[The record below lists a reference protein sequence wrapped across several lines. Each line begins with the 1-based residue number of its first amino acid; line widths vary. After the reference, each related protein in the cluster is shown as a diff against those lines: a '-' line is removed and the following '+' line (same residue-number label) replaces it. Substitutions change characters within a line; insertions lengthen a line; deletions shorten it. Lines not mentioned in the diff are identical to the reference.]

1 MFDPRVLKGMV
12 RASAMVFE
20 LGVLVVVGALSGS
33 WLDGQLG
40 TSPFLLMLLS
50 LAALVGGMIRLHRTL
65 QRLDAE
71 NEHNPPH
78 S

>member
-40 TSPFLLMLLS
+40 TSPLLLTLLS
-50 LAALVGGMIRLHRTL
+50 LAMLVGGMIRINRTL
-65 QRLDAE
+65 QGLDAE
-71 NEHNPPH
+71 NDHTDSH

>member
-1 MFDPRVLKGMV
+1 MFDPKVLTGMV

-20 LGVLVVVGALSGS
+20 LGVLVVVGTLSGF

-40 TSPFLLMLLS
+40 TYPLLITLLA
-50 LAALVGGMIRLHRTL
+50 LTALVGGMFRIHRTL

-71 NEHNPPH
+71 NDHTDSHP
-78 S
+78 

>member
-20 LGVLVVVGALSGS
+20 IGVLVVVGALAGS

-40 TSPFLLMLLS
+40 TSPLLLMLLS

-71 NEHNPPH
+71 NDHNPPH

>member
-1 MFDPRVLKGMV
+1 MFDPSVLKGMV

-20 LGVLVVVGALSGS
+20 LGVLVVVGALAGY

-40 TSPFLLMLLS
+40 TSPFLLTALS
-50 LAALVGGMIRLHRTL
+50 LASLVGGMIRIHRTL

-71 NEHNPPH
+71 NDHSDPH
-78 S
+78 P

>member
-20 LGVLVVVGALSGS
+20 LGVLVVVGALAGS

-40 TSPFLLMLLS
+40 TSPLLLMLLS

-71 NEHNPPH
+71 NDHNPPH